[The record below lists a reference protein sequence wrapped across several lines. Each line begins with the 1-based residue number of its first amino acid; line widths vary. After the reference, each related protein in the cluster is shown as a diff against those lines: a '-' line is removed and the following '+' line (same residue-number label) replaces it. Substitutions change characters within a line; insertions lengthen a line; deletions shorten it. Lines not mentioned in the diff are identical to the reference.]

1 MAEMFLTPIIHSL
14 IDLLKDEVGSIKG
27 IRKKVESLKRELD
40 IIQALLKDADAKAN
54 REDLISDAMKVW
66 MKQLREEADHIN
78 DVIDEYRWH
87 VVQGTT
93 EKCGLNGFL
102 LKIGG
107 PIKALKSRYTISS
120 QIEDIIQSLRQ
131 IKDVGQGFGLSR
143 SLQGSGDKTWWREE
157 HGDRFGAHF
166 VEEDEE
172 YVDIPLFQG
181 QLKSFLLEGES
192 ARMIIS
198 LVGQGGIGKT
208 TLAKKVYN
216 EVKHKFE
223 YHAWITVSQSYDMK
237 ILLKDMMG
245 QIGLKSECI
254 IFDDVWDTNFWEKM
268 KYALPGND
276 NGSRVIITT
285 RNEVVAPCDFVQKLE
300 TWSHDMAYELFSKK
314 ILGRDFK
321 CLCPEELEKL
331 SHKIIQKCQGLPL
344 AIRAIAGLLSRKN
357 VQSEWQK
364 VLDNIDFEFK
374 TNSQLTRIF
383 QILSLSYHDL
393 PYHLKPCF
401 LYFGIFPED
410 YLIEKNKLCRLWISE
425 GFVQARESKTA
436 EEEAEGYINEL
447 VERSLVCF
455 EILHGTVKVYST
467 ATITNKI
474 QQFTG
479 VRSILL
485 LNING
490 IELIDKSFWIALFKS
505 SKLLKVLD
513 FENAPLDYL
522 PKEVG
527 NLFQLR
533 YLNLKDT
540 NIKVLP
546 ESICN
551 LHDLQYLNLENT
563 QVDKLPKSIG
573 KLRNLRFLNIL
584 YAFVWELPLEINKLC
599 NLRQV
604 FASRKEDTQANLS
617 AVKIQEGFSYL
628 ENLEILMHVEVH
640 QDVIGF
646 INELKNLSNLK
657 MLGVSNLTKETSRAI
672 CDVSKRLNHLH
683 TLILSVG
690 DVDEILDLE
699 PISSSPP
706 PLLHTLYLSGQL
718 NKFPHCLLDF
728 NNLMMLAL
736 RLSKLT
742 QNPLKY
748 LKDLPN
754 LICLLLIDNSYE
766 GEQLHFEEGS
776 FPKLNEIRFR
786 NLPELKFMKI
796 DKGAL
801 PLLKVLIIE
810 SCPLIEEVPS
820 GIQYLTKLKKLC
832 IWNMP
837 KPFVDRVLSN
847 EGTDYS
853 KIQHIPIVDI
863 I

>member
-1 MAEMFLTPIIHSL
+1 
-14 IDLLKDEVGSIKG
+14 
-27 IRKKVESLKRELD
+27 
-40 IIQALLKDADAKAN
+40 
-54 REDLISDAMKVW
+54 
-66 MKQLREEADHIN
+66 
-78 DVIDEYRWH
+78 
-87 VVQGTT
+87 
-93 EKCGLNGFL
+93 
-102 LKIGG
+102 
-107 PIKALKSRYTISS
+107 
-120 QIEDIIQSLRQ
+120 
-131 IKDVGQGFGLSR
+131 
-143 SLQGSGDKTWWREE
+143 
-157 HGDRFGAHF
+157 
-166 VEEDEE
+166 
-172 YVDIPLFQG
+172 
-181 QLKSFLLEGES
+181 
-192 ARMIIS
+192 
-198 LVGQGGIGKT
+198 
-208 TLAKKVYN
+208 
-216 EVKHKFE
+216 
-223 YHAWITVSQSYDMK
+223 
-237 ILLKDMMG
+237 
-245 QIGLKSECI
+245 
-254 IFDDVWDTNFWEKM
+254 M

-455 EILHGTVKVYST
+455 EILHGTVKGCKVHDLMHEFIISKVNDLCFCQILSQKNSEFDENKHRRLSICGSIPATVGNIVNILTKYISVLVCVSWKESHMGYEPSLTRYRSSFILLAVYST

>member
-198 LVGQGGIGKT
+198 LVGQG
-208 TLAKKVYN
+208 L
-216 EVKHKFE
+216 
-223 YHAWITVSQSYDMK
+223 ITPLRQHLETKRYVV
-237 ILLKDMMG
+237 
-245 QIGLKSECI
+245 

-455 EILHGTVKVYST
+455 EILHGTVKGCKVHDLMHEFIIS
-467 ATITNKI
+467 K
-474 QQFTG
+474 FTG